1 MAATQAIFQHRTIFE
16 KCAKSVITFFETVD
30 CVSNRINEWNQLP
43 KRKNFDFIFIC
54 WSYSSN
60 KVKHVDFYCDPQRC
74 VIWRDVKNVMVADV
88 PTFQRYIIEWFCS
101 NKFQSLLYLN
111 ETGKIFYK
119 LSRKMLNTM
128 VANGLG
134 HYCWARP
141 ARSILSI

>member
-1 MAATQAIFQHRTIFE
+1 MASQITNYYGSHTSNFSTQDNFW

-30 CVSNRINEWNQLP
+30 CFPNHINEWNQLP

-60 KVKHVDFYCDPQRC
+60 KVKHVDFYCDPQRR

-88 PTFQRYIIEWFCS
+88 PIPRAFQRYIIEWFCS

-111 ETGKIFYK
+111 ETGRFFYN

-134 HYCWARP
+134 H
-141 ARSILSI
+141 